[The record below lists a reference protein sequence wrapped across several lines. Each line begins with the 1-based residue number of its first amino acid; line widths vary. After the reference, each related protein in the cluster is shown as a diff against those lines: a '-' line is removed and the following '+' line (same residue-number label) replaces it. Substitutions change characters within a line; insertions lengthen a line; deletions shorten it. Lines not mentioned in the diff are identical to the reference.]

1 MVCMHACIYVCMY
14 VCLHACMYVCMH
26 ACMYGWIYV
35 CMYFCMHACMHAL
48 MYVCMYAC
56 MRGCLYLCMCVWYGM
71 VWYGMVWIS
80 IYIYIYIDMNPYI
93 LHCNPNTSFLIF
105 LPNHLDHP
113 QPEGSK
119 DMLRS
124 SRVDGCDSDPSAR
137 PPWEAFCNQRAA
149 EQERKHRW
157 CNGATVGVQAHWW
170 SS

>member
-1 MVCMHACIYVCMY
+1 
-14 VCLHACMYVCMH
+14 
-26 ACMYGWIYV
+26 
-35 CMYFCMHACMHAL
+35 
-48 MYVCMYAC
+48 
-56 MRGCLYLCMCVWYGM
+56 
-71 VWYGMVWIS
+71 
-80 IYIYIYIDMNPYI
+80 MNPYI

>member
-1 MVCMHACIYVCMY
+1 MFVYIQYNICFFRL
-14 VCLHACMYVCMH
+14 VCLQLLLLAPAWRQYLKQDHTDL
-26 ACMYGWIYV
+26 WQ
-35 CMYFCMHACMHAL
+35 L
-48 MYVCMYAC
+48 NNTP
-56 MRGCLYLCMCVWYGM
+56 RGQMKNHEYL
-71 VWYGMVWIS
+71 
-80 IYIYIYIDMNPYI
+80 YIYMYEPLYSPVQPEHFIPY
-93 LHCNPNTSFLIF
+93 TVF

-113 QPEGSK
+113 QPETLFDGGSK

-157 CNGATVGVQAHWW
+157 CNGATVGVQAHRW